1 MVQMTA
7 FAAVMVAALFAQA
20 MSLGGLVMV
29 STVLQATAVV
39 NVPLGSAGDKDVAA
53 YGVSPYMVM
62 ALVAGLV
69 WLWRL
74 GQSRRLLLPQHL
86 RWPLGFLLAYLVVAA
101 LGAWLLPIWFEGT
114 PVNLLVEMDA
124 IEKLTPLRATLSNLV
139 QTLNLVVHA
148 AVLLFLLQAMQRP
161 SGPRGIKAGVVG
173 ALVLVLAVG
182 FYEQWAHSTGG
193 PSMLSF
199 WGSNAGYV
207 QAGLTNQWIQID
219 GKWVDS
225 PKRVGLPFSEPSYL
239 STYLAGTTV
248 GLWAVAL
255 LGRGWL
261 WPWLAAVLSSIGSL
275 ICLGSS
281 GLAATGVAMA
291 LLCLWVL
298 FQSLRPSTG
307 LNRRL
312 RAALLTVLLLLASTW
327 GVQLYTQS
335 PLKPTV
341 DGLVDSLIVNK
352 VKQKDGVRVLSNK
365 RALEIVQ
372 ETYGLG
378 VGMGSN
384 RASSFFAS
392 LVSNTGVLGAA
403 LFCAMLVSLLWRYVR
418 APALTDMQIFVA
430 MALPTA
436 TLAMGLG
443 IPDLN
448 LPMYWGFI
456 FLAFVFC
463 PAGAGNGTTKT

>member
-1 MVQMTA
+1 MVQVTA

-39 NVPLGSAGDKDVAA
+39 NVPLGSAGGQGVAA

-86 RWPLGFLLAYLVVAA
+86 HWPLGFLLAYLVVAA
-101 LGAWLLPIWFEGT
+101 LGAWLLPMWFEGM

-124 IEKLTPLRATLSNLV
+124 ITKLTPLRATLSNLV
-139 QTLNLVVHA
+139 QTLNLVVHV
-148 AVLLFLLQAMQRP
+148 AVLLFLLQAVQRP
-161 SGPRGIKAGVVG
+161 DGLRGIKAGVVG
-173 ALVLVLAVG
+173 ALVLVLAIG
-182 FYEQWAHSTGG
+182 FYEQWAQFNGT
-193 PSMLSF
+193 PSLTHHLA
-199 WGSNAGYV
+199 NNQGYS
-207 QAGLTNQWIQID
+207 QAPVAEKDLWFRI
-219 GKWVDS
+219 
-225 PKRVGLPFSEPSYL
+225 GLPFTEPSYA
-239 STYLAGTTV
+239 STYLAATTV
-248 GLWAVAL
+248 GLWAVVL
-255 LGRGWL
+255 LGRGW
-261 WPWLAAVLSSIGSL
+261 WWAWLAAVLSTLAL
-275 ICLGSS
+275 INSLGST

-291 LLCLWVL
+291 ALCLWVMGNA
-298 FQSLRPSTG
+298 LRPSTVLG
-307 LNRRL
+307 CRL
-312 RAALLTVLLLLASTW
+312 RAALLGVLLLLASTW
-327 GVQLYTQS
+327 GVQMYAQS
-335 PLKPTV
+335 AIKPRV
-341 DGLVDSLIVNK
+341 DVIVAYYIVYK
-352 VKQKDGVRVLSNK
+352 VKQQDGIRELSNK

-378 VGMGSN
+378 VGLGSN

-392 LVSNTGVLGAA
+392 LVSNTGLLGAA

-430 MALPTA
+430 VALPTA

-463 PAGAGNGTTKT
+463 PTPTKSGSDPN

>member
-7 FAAVMVAALFAQA
+7 FTAVMVAALFAQT
-20 MSLGGLVMV
+20 MSLGGLVLV
-29 STVLQATAVV
+29 STVLQAAAVV
-39 NVPLGSAGDKDVAA
+39 NVPLGSAGGKDVAA

-101 LGAWLLPIWFEGT
+101 LGAWLLPMWFEGM
-114 PVNLLVEMDA
+114 PVNLLLEMDA
-124 IEKLTPLRATLSNLV
+124 INKLTPLRHTLSNLA
-139 QTLNLVVHA
+139 QTLNLLVHV
-148 AVLLFLLQAMQRP
+148 AVLFFLLQAMQRP
-161 SGPRGIKAGVVG
+161 EGPRGIKAGVVG

-182 FYEQWAHSTGG
+182 FYEKWAH
-193 PSMLSF
+193 LSD
-199 WGSNAGYV
+199 SNFLTPYLANNLGYAQTHAV
-207 QAGLTNQWIQID
+207 EIEILSRI
-219 GKWVDS
+219 
-225 PKRVGLPFSEPSYL
+225 GLPFTEPSYL
-239 STYLAGTTV
+239 SAYLAATTV
-248 GLWAVAL
+248 GLWGVAL
-255 LGRGWL
+255 LGHGWWWAL
-261 WPWLAAVLSSIGSL
+261 LAAGLSALGLLNSFGST
-275 ICLGSS
+275 
-281 GLAATGVAMA
+281 GLAAAGVAVFF
-291 LLCLWVL
+291 LFVWVL
-298 FQSLRPSTG
+298 SQALSLSTG
-307 LNRRL
+307 LGRRL
-312 RAALLTVLLLLASTW
+312 RGALLGILLLLAGTW
-327 GVQLYTQS
+327 GMQQYTQS
-335 PLKPTV
+335 DIKPKV
-341 DGLVDSLIVNK
+341 DRLFDSLIVSK
-352 VKQKDGVRVLSNK
+352 AKKQDGVRELSNK
-365 RALEIVQ
+365 RALEIVK

-430 MALPTA
+430 VALPTA

-463 PAGAGNGTTKT
+463 PEGDALLPEVTGRS

>member
-1 MVQMTA
+1 MVQVTA
-7 FAAVMVAALFAQA
+7 FAAVMAAALFAQA

-39 NVPLGSAGDKDVAA
+39 NVPLGSAGGQGVAA

-74 GQSRRLLLPQHL
+74 GQSRRLLLPKQL
-86 RWPLGFLLAYLVVAA
+86 RWPLSFLLSYLVVAA
-101 LGAWLLPIWFEGT
+101 LGAWLLPVWFEGT
-114 PVNLLVEMDA
+114 PVNMLVEMYGID
-124 IEKLTPLRATLSNLV
+124 KLASLRATLSNLV
-139 QTLNLVVHA
+139 QTINLFVHVV
-148 AVLLFLLQAMQRP
+148 VLLFLLQAMQRP
-161 SGPRGIKAGVVG
+161 DGPRGIKAGVVG

-182 FYEQWAHSTGG
+182 FYEQWAQFNGT
-193 PSMLSF
+193 PSLTPHLA
-199 WGSNAGYV
+199 NNQGYS
-207 QAGLTNQWIQID
+207 QAPVAEKALWYRI
-219 GKWVDS
+219 
-225 PKRVGLPFSEPSYL
+225 GLPFTEPSYT
-239 STYLAGTTV
+239 SAYLAATTV
-248 GLWAVAL
+248 GLWAVVL
-255 LGRGWL
+255 MGRGW
-261 WPWLAAVLSSIGSL
+261 WWAWLAAVLSTLGLLNS
-275 ICLGSS
+275 LGST
-281 GLAATGVAMA
+281 GLAATAVAMA
-291 LLCLWVL
+291 ALCLWVL
-298 FQSLRPSTG
+298 GNALRPSTG
-307 LNRRL
+307 FGLRL
-312 RAALLTVLLLLASTW
+312 RAALLGVLLLLASTW
-327 GVQLYTQS
+327 GVQMYTQS
-335 PLKPTV
+335 AIKPKL
-341 DGLVDSLIVNK
+341 DGLVDSLIVSK
-352 VKQKDGVRVLSNK
+352 VQIQDGVRELSNK
-365 RALEIVQ
+365 RALEIVK

-403 LFCAMLVSLLWRYVR
+403 LFCAMLLSLLWRYVR

-430 MALPTA
+430 VALPTA

-463 PAGAGNGTTKT
+463 PEPIKSGSDPN

>member
-1 MVQMTA
+1 MVQVTA
-7 FAAVMVAALFAQA
+7 FAAVMAAALFAQV

-39 NVPLGSAGDKDVAA
+39 NVPLGSAGGQGVAA

-86 RWPLGFLLAYLVVAA
+86 RWPLGLLLAYLGVAA
-101 LGAWLLPIWFEGT
+101 LGAWLLPMWFEGM

-124 IEKLTPLRATLSNLV
+124 INKLTPLRATLSNLV
-139 QTLNLVVHA
+139 QTLNLVVHVV
-148 AVLLFLLQAMQRP
+148 VLLFLLQAMQRP
-161 SGPRGIKAGVVG
+161 DGPSGIKAGVVG

-182 FYEQWAHSTGG
+182 FYEQWAQFNGT
-193 PSMLSF
+193 PSLTPHLA
-199 WGSNAGYV
+199 NNQGYS
-207 QAGLTNQWIQID
+207 QAPVAEKALWYRI
-219 GKWVDS
+219 
-225 PKRVGLPFSEPSYL
+225 GLPFTEPSYA
-239 STYLAGTTV
+239 STYLAATTV
-248 GLWAVAL
+248 GLWAVAF
-255 LGRGWL
+255 LGRGW
-261 WPWLAAVLSSIGSL
+261 WWAWLAAILSTLGLLNS
-275 ICLGSS
+275 LGST
-281 GLAATGVAMA
+281 GLAATGVAMVA
-291 LLCLWVL
+291 LGLWVL
-298 FQSLRPSTG
+298 GQALRPSTG
-307 LNRRL
+307 WSRRL
-312 RAALLTVLLLLASTW
+312 RGAALGALLLLASTW
-327 GVQLYTQS
+327 GMHLYTKS
-335 PLKPTV
+335 AMKPKV
-341 DGLVDSLIVNK
+341 DAIVERLIVSK
-352 VKQKDGVRVLSNK
+352 AKLQDGVRELSNK

-378 VGMGSN
+378 VGLGSN

-403 LFCAMLVSLLWRYVR
+403 LFCAMLLSLLWRYVR

-430 MALPTA
+430 VALPTA

-456 FLAFVFC
+456 FLAFIFC
-463 PAGAGNGTTKT
+463 PAPTPSPSPSPS

>member
-1 MVQMTA
+1 MVQVTA

-39 NVPLGSAGDKDVAA
+39 NVPLGSAGGKDVAA

-101 LGAWLLPIWFEGT
+101 LGAWLLPVWFEGM

-124 IEKLTPLRATLSNLV
+124 INKLTPLRATLSNLV
-139 QTLNLVVHA
+139 QTLNLVVHV

-161 SGPRGIKAGVVG
+161 DGLRGIKAGVVG
-173 ALVLVLAVG
+173 ALVLVLAIG
-182 FYEQWAHSTGG
+182 FYEQWAQFNGT
-193 PSMLSF
+193 PSLTPYLA
-199 WGSNAGYV
+199 NNQGYS
-207 QAGLTNQWIQID
+207 QAPVAEKVLWSRI
-219 GKWVDS
+219 
-225 PKRVGLPFSEPSYL
+225 GLPFTEPSYA
-239 STYLAGTTV
+239 STYLAATTV
-248 GLWAVAL
+248 GLWAVVL
-255 LGRGWL
+255 MGRGW
-261 WPWLAAVLSSIGSL
+261 WWAWLAAVLSTMGLLNSMGST
-275 ICLGSS
+275 

-291 LLCLWVL
+291 AMCLWIL
-298 FQSLRPSTG
+298 GNALRPTTG
-307 LNRRL
+307 LGNRL
-312 RAALLTVLLLLASTW
+312 RAAVLGVLLLLASTW
-327 GVQLYTQS
+327 GAKMYNQS
-335 PLKPTV
+335 AMKPHV
-341 DGLVDSLIVNK
+341 DGLVGHYIVYKAN
-352 VKQKDGVRVLSNK
+352 VQDGVRELSNK

-403 LFCAMLVSLLWRYVR
+403 LFCAMLVSLLWRYIR

-430 MALPTA
+430 VALPTA

-456 FLAFVFC
+456 FLGFVFC
-463 PAGAGNGTTKT
+463 PKDNLDHLVNA

>member
-1 MVQMTA
+1 MVQVTA
-7 FAAVMVAALFAQA
+7 FAAVMAAALFAQA

-39 NVPLGSAGDKDVAA
+39 NVPLGSAGDKNVAA

-69 WLWRL
+69 WLWRM

-86 RWPLGFLLAYLVVAA
+86 SWPLGLLLAYWFVAA
-101 LGAWLLPIWFEGT
+101 LGAWILPIWFEGM

-124 IEKLTPLRATLSNLV
+124 INKLTPLRATLSNLV
-139 QTLNLVVHA
+139 QTLNLLVHL
-148 AVLLFLLQAMQRP
+148 AVLLFLLQATQQP
-161 SGPRGIKAGVVG
+161 EGPRGIKAGVVG
-173 ALVLVLAVG
+173 ALVLVLAIG
-182 FYEQWAHSTGG
+182 FYEQVTQSLGW
-193 PSMLSF
+193 PSMMTY
-199 WGSNAGYV
+199 WGSNAGYS
-207 QAGLTNQWIQID
+207 QAGVANEYELIH
-219 GKWVDS
+219 GKWIS
-225 PKRVGLPFSEPSYL
+225 LTKRLGLPFSEPSYL

-248 GLWAVAL
+248 GLWAVTL
-255 LGRGWL
+255 LGRGW
-261 WPWLAAVLSSIGSL
+261 WWAWLAAILSTMGLLNS
-275 ICLGSS
+275 LGST
-281 GLAATGVAMA
+281 GLAATVAAMA
-291 LLCLWVL
+291 ALSLWVL
-298 FQSLRPSTG
+298 GNAMRPSTRLG
-307 LNRRL
+307 RRL
-312 RAALLTVLLLLASTW
+312 RAAVLGGLLLLASTW
-327 GVQLYTQS
+327 GVQMFAQS
-335 PLKPTV
+335 TIKPKV
-341 DGLVDSLIVNK
+341 EAIANHLIFKK
-352 VKQKDGVRVLSNK
+352 VKQQDGPRELSNK

-430 MALPTA
+430 VALPTA

-463 PAGAGNGTTKT
+463 PEPTKSGS

>member
-1 MVQMTA
+1 MVQVTA
-7 FAAVMVAALFAQA
+7 FAAVMVAALFAQT

-39 NVPLGSAGDKDVAA
+39 NVPLGSAGGKDVAA

-74 GQSRRLLLPQHL
+74 GQSRRLWLPQHL

-101 LGAWLLPIWFEGT
+101 LGAWLLPVWFEGL

-124 IEKLTPLRATLSNLV
+124 ILKLTPLRPTLSNLV

-148 AVLLFLLQAMQRP
+148 AMLLFLLQAMQR
-161 SGPRGIKAGVVG
+161 SHGPRGIKAGVAG
-173 ALVLVLAVG
+173 ALVLVLAIG
-182 FYEQWAHSTGG
+182 FYEQWARFAGW
-193 PSMLSF
+193 PPMLNF
-199 WGSNAGYV
+199 WGSNAGYAQHGV
-207 QAGLTNQWIQID
+207 VDNIIYVD
-219 GKWVDS
+219 GTGIFAN
-225 PKRVGLPFSEPSYL
+225 PRVGLPFSEPSY
-239 STYLAGTTV
+239 SSAYLAATTV

-255 LGRGWL
+255 LGRVW
-261 WPWLAAVLSSIGSL
+261 WWTCLAAVLSTMGLLNSMGST
-275 ICLGSS
+275 

-291 LLCLWVL
+291 ALCLWVL
-298 FQSLRPSTG
+298 GQALRPSTG
-307 LNRRL
+307 LGRRL
-312 RAALLTVLLLLASTW
+312 RAALLGVLLLLASTW
-327 GVQLYTQS
+327 GVQMYTQ
-335 PLKPTV
+335 PTIKPKL
-341 DGLVDSLIVNK
+341 DGLVDSLIVGK
-352 VKQKDGVRVLSNK
+352 VKLKDGVRELSNK

-430 MALPTA
+430 VALPTA

-463 PAGAGNGTTKT
+463 PADTAIGTRKA

>member
-1 MVQMTA
+1 MVQVTA

-74 GQSRRLLLPQHL
+74 GQSRSLLLPQHL

-101 LGAWLLPIWFEGT
+101 LGAWLLPMWFEGM

-124 IEKLTPLRATLSNLV
+124 INKLTPLRATLSNLV

-148 AVLLFLLQAMQRP
+148 AMLLFLLQAAQRP
-161 SGPRGIKAGVVG
+161 DGPRGIKAGVVG
-173 ALVLVLAVG
+173 ALVLVLAIG
-182 FYEQWAHSTGG
+182 FYEQLAHINGWLSKLEYWA
-193 PSMLSF
+193 
-199 WGSNAGYV
+199 SNAGYA
-207 QAGLTNQWIQID
+207 QAGLVNQWSQVD
-219 GKWVDS
+219 GQWVVS
-225 PKRVGLPFSEPSYL
+225 TKRVGLPFSEPSYL

-248 GLWAVAL
+248 GLWAVVL
-255 LGRGWL
+255 LGRGYW
-261 WPWLAAVLSSIGSL
+261 WAWLAATVTSL
-275 ICLGSS
+275 GLLNSLGST
-281 GLAATGVAMA
+281 GLAATGLAMA
-291 LLCLWVL
+291 GLCLWVL
-298 FQSLRPSTG
+298 VQALLPSTV
-307 LNRRL
+307 LSRRL
-312 RAALLTVLLLLASTW
+312 RAALLGILLLLASTW
-327 GVQLYTQS
+327 GVQMYTQS
-335 PLKPTV
+335 GIKPRV
-341 DGLVDSLIVNK
+341 DGYVESLIVSK
-352 VKQKDGVRVLSNK
+352 AKQQDGVRELSNK

-430 MALPTA
+430 VALPTA

-463 PAGAGNGTTKT
+463 PEPIKSGSDPN